1 MNDAATKLPCPA
13 GEEQP
18 PNLFYDDV
26 AIGPAQD
33 SLRDL
38 FTVQVAERYARPRAL
53 CWEGDVAKHVF
64 HLLDGCLR
72 IYRTM
77 EDGRRAILGFSY
89 AGDLLCLSACNTYL
103 FTAEAVTPIRFKRLL
118 RHRFNGLINERAGL
132 RAQLDAEICA
142 EMRAAQDQVIRL
154 GRTGADERVATFL
167 LDAARRAGASITAPV
182 EIEVPFGRLDIADY
196 LGLTVETIS
205 REISKLKHEGL
216 ISTDGPHR
224 ITLRRPRRLREIARM
239 DKPRPDQANER
250 RSGMS
255 PHAFNVAA

>member
-1 MNDAATKLPCPA
+1 MADAASKLACPA
-13 GEEQP
+13 GARQP
-18 PNLFYDDV
+18 ADVLFENV
-26 AIGPAQD
+26 AVHSPQD
-33 SLRDL
+33 CLRDV
-38 FTVQVAERYARPRAL
+38 FAVQVAERYAPPRAL
-53 CWEGDVAKHVF
+53 CWEGEVATHIF
-64 HLLDGCLR
+64 HLLDGCVR

-103 FTAEAVTPIRFKRLL
+103 FTADAVTPIRFKRLS
-118 RHRFNGLINERAGL
+118 RHRFNSHVDERVGL

-167 LDAARRAGASITAPV
+167 LDAARHAGACITAPV

-216 ISTDGPHR
+216 ISTNGPHR
-224 ITLRRPRRLREIARM
+224 ITLKRMRRLREIARM
-239 DKPRPDQANER
+239 DKPRPDQTNER
-250 RSGMS
+250 RLGMS
-255 PHAFNVAA
+255 LRAFSVAA